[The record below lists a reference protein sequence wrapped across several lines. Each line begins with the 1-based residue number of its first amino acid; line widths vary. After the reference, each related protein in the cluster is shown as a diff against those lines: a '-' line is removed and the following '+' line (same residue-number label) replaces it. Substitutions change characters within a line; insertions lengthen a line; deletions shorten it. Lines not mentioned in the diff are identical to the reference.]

1 MISNSI
7 DNAALG
13 AALRARA
20 AISTSGTGTADGGGS
35 VPGGG
40 TGCVVVASPRV
51 EILKSQRLSLI
62 LRSNNT
68 GVSRQEH

>member
-1 MISNSI
+1 MDS
-7 DNAALG
+7 AALG

-20 AISTSGTGTADGGGS
+20 AMSTSGSGTEGGGGS
-35 VPGGG
+35 VPSGG

-51 EILKSQRLSLI
+51 QILKSQCLGLI

-68 GVSRQEH
+68 GASRPEH